1 MNTDK
6 RKKKKKKIKAWL
18 SLCDTEPPYVQMKK
32 PTKQEIENC
41 KKFDV
46 KVFPCEITY
55 FVTSQL

>member
-1 MNTDK
+1 M
-6 RKKKKKKIKAWL
+6 KKEKKIKAWL
-18 SLCDTEPPYVQMKK
+18 LLCDTEPPYVQMNK

-46 KVFPCEITY
+46 KIFPCEITY